1 MACFMACHAC
11 HARTQPLLLL
21 SRAILQPNSTPIAL
35 SGIISL
41 FDSLSPH
48 LIGGHNKLGKRQ
60 EADHMMRD
68 GLGSR
73 CVHRSLTQ
81 IRAASVRDPCRH
93 TGHEN
98 EAAWRSV
105 LPTFRGHA
113 FESLAQWALSATTEA
128 SPCRSWW
135 LPAWPRRAQY
145 RHCVWCHWR
154 RHGTHYDL

>member
-1 MACFMACHAC
+1 MAC
-11 HARTQPLLLL
+11 LW
-21 SRAILQPNSTPIAL
+21 SRAILQSNPTLIAI
-35 SGIISL
+35 SGIISS

-48 LIGGHNKLGKRQ
+48 LIRWPQRARQ
-60 EADHMMRD
+60 AASGRPHD
-68 GLGSR
+68 GIGSR
-73 CVHRSLTQ
+73 YMHRSLTQ

-93 TGHEN
+93 TVHEN

-154 RHGTHYDL
+154 RHGDAL